1 MARKK
6 QETLVLFPEVL
17 QITRKFTDAQ
27 FGALIRAVFSYRFG
41 GEEYSGDDMAID
53 VAFQAIANQVD
64 RLKEY
69 SEINAK
75 NAAGSESKQ
84 GGAECSEMQGN
95 HPPILSN
102 PILYRESGYAG
113 KPPTHPHFLSVP
125 ALENGRAET
134 ALFFPLLP
142 LRLVGQIGA
151 GPKQG
156 SAQKA
161 DLPADG
167 KGLVLIAQRNG
178 MGSLGHMGTDHTVP
192 YQGDLCLF
200 PIHIQVPVAILRNR
214 RIEESIPVTV
224 DGALHPCL
232 AEGGNIQGSGI

>member
-69 SEINAK
+69 SEINEK

-84 GGAECSEMQGN
+84 GGAECSEMQEN

-102 PILYRESGYAG
+102 PIQSVPIQSDPVEDTGAQSA
-113 KPPTHPHFLSVP
+113 KPPARTRFSPPSVQ
-125 ALENGRAET
+125 E
-134 ALFFPLLP
+134 
-142 LRLVGQIGA
+142 
-151 GPKQG
+151 
-156 SAQKA
+156 
-161 DLPADG
+161 
-167 KGLVLIAQRNG
+167 
-178 MGSLGHMGTDHTVP
+178 
-192 YQGDLCLF
+192 
-200 PIHIQVPVAILRNR
+200 
-214 RIEESIPVTV
+214 IEEYCREKGFLLDAERFVDYYASIGWRVGKNPPNRKM
-224 DGALHPCL
+224 GAK
-232 AEGGNIQGSGI
+232 IQGQRQHRKSLSENR

>member
-27 FGALIRAVFSYRFG
+27 FGALIRAVFSYWFG

-102 PILYRESGYAG
+102 PIQSVPIQSDPVEDPGAQSAKPPARTRFSPPSVREIEEYCREKGFLLDAERFVDYYASIGWRVGKNPMKDWRAAVRTWVKKDTPKPEPENCGYVLAPAEDPFEVAMRKREAGYA
-113 KPPTHPHFLSVP
+113 
-125 ALENGRAET
+125 
-134 ALFFPLLP
+134 
-142 LRLVGQIGA
+142 
-151 GPKQG
+151 
-156 SAQKA
+156 
-161 DLPADG
+161 
-167 KGLVLIAQRNG
+167 
-178 MGSLGHMGTDHTVP
+178 
-192 YQGDLCLF
+192 
-200 PIHIQVPVAILRNR
+200 
-214 RIEESIPVTV
+214 
-224 DGALHPCL
+224 
-232 AEGGNIQGSGI
+232 

>member
-84 GGAECSEMQGN
+84 GGAECSEMQEK

-102 PILYRESGYAG
+102 PIQSVPIQSDPVEDTGAQSAKPPARTRFSPPSVREIEEYCREKGFLLDAERFVDYYASIGWRVGQNPMKDWRAAVRTWVKKDTPTPERDKSGYVLAPAEDPFEVAMRKREAG
-113 KPPTHPHFLSVP
+113 Y
-125 ALENGRAET
+125 A
-134 ALFFPLLP
+134 
-142 LRLVGQIGA
+142 
-151 GPKQG
+151 
-156 SAQKA
+156 
-161 DLPADG
+161 
-167 KGLVLIAQRNG
+167 
-178 MGSLGHMGTDHTVP
+178 
-192 YQGDLCLF
+192 
-200 PIHIQVPVAILRNR
+200 
-214 RIEESIPVTV
+214 
-224 DGALHPCL
+224 
-232 AEGGNIQGSGI
+232 